1 MAGWYIY
8 LDLYIYD
15 KKKRNVG
22 KYTMYP
28 LGTIEHLV
36 HPAIFPYM
44 KTTIALVDNP
54 YPLSLLMFDLIVGKK
69 HCQPFILYKSLLNFT
84 KPAYNDTT
92 WRINPT

>member
-15 KKKRNVG
+15 KDKRNVG

-28 LGTIEHLV
+28 LGTIEHLI

-44 KTTIALVDNP
+44 KTTIALVDNL
-54 YPLSLLMFDLIVGKK
+54 YPLSLPMFDLIVGKN
-69 HCQPFILYKSLLNFT
+69 IASLSSCIS
-84 KPAYNDTT
+84 
-92 WRINPT
+92 RC